1 MGFTVNTNVYSMNA
15 QRNLMA
21 TSDGLKTAMQ
31 RLSSGLKIN
40 SAADDA
46 AGLQISN
53 RLSSQSRGLTVAIS
67 NANNGISL
75 AQTAE
80 GALQETTNILQR
92 IREVALQSANGS
104 NSTADR
110 SALQKEVQALQAE
123 MTRISD
129 TTTFGGQILMDGS
142 YGTQQ
147 FQIGANAGETLGIR
161 LSASGAADIGIRSMA
176 VFDIDGIA
184 DGETISFGYDA
195 DNTGSIANE
204 ELSVTFAAATDTI
217 DGLADKIRTALAS
230 STSSKDLQVITEGS
244 NIVITSNT
252 SSGILAAHATAST
265 GATEVFSVENVSKV
279 DISTASGAQQAVAI
293 VDAAIA
299 DVDDQRA
306 DLGAVQN
313 RLSTTISNLS
323 NIRENVSASKSRI
336 VDTDFAVETANL
348 AKYQVMQQAG
358 TAMLAQANSQTQS
371 VLSLLQ

>member
-53 RLSSQSRGLTVAIS
+53 RLSSQARGLTVGIA

-92 IREVALQSANGS
+92 IREVSLQSANGS

-110 SALQKEVQALQAE
+110 AALQKEILALQAE

-129 TTTFGGQILMDGS
+129 TTTFGGQTLLDGS

-252 SSGILAAHATAST
+252 SSGILAAHTTAST
-265 GATEVFSVENVSKV
+265 GATEVFSIENVSKV
-279 DISTASGAQQAVAI
+279 NISTASGAQQAVAI
-293 VDAAIA
+293 IDAAIA
-299 DVDDQRA
+299 DVDNQRA
-306 DLGAVQN
+306 GLGAVQN

-323 NIRENVSASKSRI
+323 NIRENVSASRSRI

-358 TAMLAQANSQTQS
+358 TAMLAQANSQTES